1 TLALEEFDRRKKPDR
16 IPLTELLRLDPMDA
30 DYRTAPIASGKA
42 GDQTLVV
49 CVNGNESRPWQEE
62 KAFLQALDKP
72 GHAVVV
78 VDPRGVGSLRPKLS
92 VKGHDY
98 ADPLV
103 GVEENLAYNAFLV
116 GKSLLGMRVTD
127 VQAAVRAL
135 AARMKPARVVLC
147 GRRDATLVACLTA
160 AIEPCVTHVAVEQ

>member
-1 TLALEEFDRRKKPDR
+1 EFDSRKQPARKR
-16 IPLTELLRLDPMDA
+16 APLTELLRLDPQEA
-30 DYRTAPIASGKA
+30 DYRLTEIAGGKPA
-42 GDQTLVV
+42 GQTLVV

-62 KAFLQALDKP
+62 KAFLQALQKR

-78 VDPRGVGSLRPKLS
+78 VDPRGVGLIRPKLS
-92 VKGHDY
+92 VKGRDY

-127 VQAAVRAL
+127 VQTAVRKL
-135 AARMKPARVVLC
+135 AAQAPRSRIVLC
-147 GRRDATLVACLTA
+147 GRRDA
-160 AIEPCVTHVAVEQ
+160 

>member
-1 TLALEEFDRRKKPDR
+1 EPARDRTPLA
-16 IPLTELLRLDPMDA
+16 ELLHLDPKEA
-30 DYRTAPIASGKA
+30 DYRAVEIGGGKPE
-42 GDQTLVV
+42 DQTLVI

-62 KAFLQALDKP
+62 KAFLQALAKR

-92 VKGHDY
+92 VKGHDH

-127 VQAAVRAL
+127 VQAAVRKL
-135 AARMKPARVVLC
+135 AAQTKRPRIILC
-147 GRRDATLVACLTA
+147 GRRDAA
-160 AIEPCVTHVAVEQ
+160 